1 METHI
6 KPWVFIGRDSFDQLL
21 DFKWVRV
28 DVFQFIFF
36 FFRLQQQPT
45 TSQPHHRSCSS
56 GTGFELISIRG
67 LMLQVWRRRL
77 NSTLKMTQETVR
89 TLTFQRDMWVTDTWV
104 WHYRNNGW
112 SESSR
117 LVEIVTSQRKKYDK
131 RRVLYTPHVMCKCL
145 CNLLK
150 R

>member
-1 METHI
+1 MEAHI
-6 KPWVFIGRDSFDQLL
+6 KPQVFIGRDSFDQLL

-28 DVFQFIFF
+28 DVFFNQNSFFF

-77 NSTLKMTQETVR
+77 NSTPKMTQETAR
-89 TLTFQRDMWVTDTWV
+89 TPTFQRDM
-104 WHYRNNGW
+104 
-112 SESSR
+112 
-117 LVEIVTSQRKKYDK
+117 
-131 RRVLYTPHVMCKCL
+131 
-145 CNLLK
+145 
-150 R
+150 